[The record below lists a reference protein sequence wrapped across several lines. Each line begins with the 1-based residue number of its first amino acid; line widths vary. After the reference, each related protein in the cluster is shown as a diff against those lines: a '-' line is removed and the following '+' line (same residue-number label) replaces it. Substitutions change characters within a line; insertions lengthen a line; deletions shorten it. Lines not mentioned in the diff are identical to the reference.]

1 MEQEYINRHERRLRA
16 EAERKTHYKM
26 YKAGKRWTIA
36 GVTLLSLGMVTYLG
50 QRQTVAAATDDTAGK
65 QDTSDATSSKTITL
79 QTSAADAAHQ
89 QVTDGT
95 TTANGTTE
103 PSATGSQ
110 QSLSSDANYNSSNG
124 QAQTSTD
131 GGGTTASTPQPTAMN
146 EQQSVVDENDSNSS
160 ADDTAVN
167 QHATPAPPDSSTRKT
182 AAATQNTQDIKDAVS
197 VSASAVKTTA
207 AAGEQAGFKVN
218 VDTTGIKTTLHHA
231 KLTLN
236 LPSGDGVQLASD
248 PQSLAISG
256 VTPTLDAATGTLSY
270 DFGNLDSGIS
280 ASVVLGMTTSAATG
294 AASSLTLSGQLT
306 SDEATIDIPNQT
318 IQLEAEAQA
327 GVTNS
332 VWNVVNS
339 EDPSP
344 NHVNPIAGDTI
355 NFNFG
360 AWIPTSEGG
369 SKLLMPGSTVQV
381 VYAMSPD
388 LDYVGMVSGDGKVTA
403 EPSIVVAS
411 DGYKILTW
419 KFVAGSIAEQEAA
432 SPTYNFIVQA
442 KVADNTADYAPE
454 LTQAKISGT
463 TDDGRPIASSV
474 ASANF
479 TVSPYS
485 ATDRIVQNGAGFG
498 PNFTYN
504 TADGNGNAAADAGTD
519 PDPTVEIENDPIL
532 TAHTAVTSGGPGE
545 YSPSN
550 TLRYLALHVLLDPN
564 TVLQNVT
571 LAKGYYYP
579 NPETAPTTLTDPPY
593 ATLAVKYAGEGVD
606 TYHVLKGDINTAVK
620 HSFNR
625 ADLIAMGLNPNQA
638 VVNLYIYYHNTAN
651 PAQNIP
657 ANVDTFYKEVP
668 DGPDHVISIP
678 DYTGFPDDADVVNG
692 FFQDVTYST
701 SIAPGYTGPI
711 TSQAYGQFDDADT
724 FDEAPNDKDGS
735 MQWWTHYLAPTDN
748 STDPTIVANS
758 SPAHVEVV
766 HAAQGVT
773 RDVSAQAKILAATAT
788 NGVTTGANTLNVNFT
803 LGDNSLANLT
813 TDSEPFSA
821 YILLPAGVGL
831 SAEDQSGATV
841 VNSDYN
847 GSGQELVKASWNS
860 YMVKAGQ
867 TLDLNIGVD
876 ITADAPASLPIKT
889 YIDLGAADYELTAIQ
904 DGNIASATKVTD
916 TQDINGNGSAV
927 DQLIEINNLYNISK
941 TSQVETSQ
949 KIVGTDALADG
960 TPSTKVGSQAT
971 IVLSTAADTDAK
983 ISALDLLDVLPRA
996 SETGLT
1002 TTDSRTAD
1010 YQFKLAGPVSL
1021 PAAWDG
1027 KVAVTYSSAAEPD
1040 ESDPSQWQNADA
1052 VSDWT
1057 QITAFRL
1064 NVPADSGIVVAGGSQ
1079 NVTFVVN
1086 APTNVNDFTDEQAK
1100 LADNSYSLRING
1112 LQKTEPHAATLA
1124 IEPVAIT
1131 NGTYTSTRTIHYL
1144 DAAGN
1149 TLRPDTVQTLTYRT
1163 ATSNLTGQTIY
1174 TPVGAYAQQVAP
1186 LVAGYTAAADV
1197 SQKLVGATVTAP
1209 QNSDVTVEY
1218 THNQPTYGIF
1228 ATTRTIHYRYADGK
1242 QAAPDAVQTVNY
1254 KTTTDPAI
1262 GATVYTPAGIYAAQ
1276 ESPTIL
1282 GYEADIAEVAL
1293 QTVGASGATPQNS
1306 EVTVT
1311 YTGDAVSHGAY
1322 STTRTIHYRYADGA
1336 TAVPDVVQVL
1346 TYKTTTDLKTGKVV
1360 YTPQGFYLEQSTP
1373 LLSGYVADITQIG
1386 AEVKVASSTTPQ
1398 DEVVTVTFSRGGSNT
1413 LGNLG
1418 GNTPTTTPG
1427 TPDGNTSTTTPGKP
1441 SGNTETT
1448 TTTPDGDL
1456 PDTYDDGDT
1465 PSTTTGTGK
1474 DVTPTPT
1481 PKQTA
1486 NTATGAH
1493 TPGQGIAQ
1501 ASTTASSDLPQTGD
1515 NNSQTLSIIG
1525 FALAYVLGLFG
1536 LGVKKRREE

>member
-1 MEQEYINRHERRLRA
+1 MEQENINRHERRLRA

-50 QRQTVAAATDDTAGK
+50 QQQTVAAATDDTAGK
-65 QDTSDATSSKTITL
+65 QAAGDATSGKTVTL
-79 QTSAADAAHQ
+79 QTPSAENTNTKATEGATTADGNTEQSAA
-89 QVTDGT
+89 
-95 TTANGTTE
+95 
-103 PSATGSQ
+103 GSQ
-110 QSLSSDANYNSSNG
+110 QSPSSDVNEDSSTG

-131 GGGTTASTPQPTAMN
+131 GGGTTTSTPQSSTKN
-146 EQQSVVDENDSNSS
+146 EQQTVVDENDNNSS
-160 ADDTAVN
+160 ADDTASN
-167 QHATPAPPDSSTRKT
+167 RAATSAPADSSTQQTT
-182 AAATQNTQDIKDAVS
+182 ATRQNTQDVKDAVS

-236 LPSGDGVQLASD
+236 LPTGDGVQLASD

-256 VTPTLDAATGTLSY
+256 VTPTLDATTGTLSY
-270 DFGNLDSGIS
+270 DFGNLNAGIS
-280 ASVVLGMTTSAATG
+280 ASVVLGITTSAATG
-294 AASSLTLSGQLT
+294 AASSLDLSGQLT
-306 SDEATIDIPNQT
+306 SDETTIDIPKQT
-318 IQLEAEAQA
+318 VQLEAAAQA

-332 VWNVVNS
+332 VWTVVNS
-339 EDPSP
+339 KDPSP

-369 SKLLMPGSTVQV
+369 TKLLMPGSTVQV

-388 LDYVGMVSGDGKVTA
+388 LDYLGMVAGDGKVTT
-403 EPSIVVAS
+403 EPSIIVAS

-432 SPTYNFIVQA
+432 SPTYNFTVQA
-442 KVADNTADYAPE
+442 KVADNTADYASE

-463 TDDGRPIASSV
+463 TDDGQPIASSV
-474 ASANF
+474 ASAKF

-485 ATDRIVQNGAGFG
+485 TTDRIVQNGTGFG

-504 TADGNGNAAADAGTD
+504 TADGNGNAASDAGTD

-532 TAHTAVTSGGPGE
+532 TAHTAVTSGGPGA
-545 YSPSN
+545 YSPAN

-571 LAKGYYYP
+571 LAKGYFYP
-579 NPETAPTTLTDPPY
+579 NPETAATALTDPPY
-593 ATLAVKYAGEGVD
+593 ATLAVKYAGEGAD

-625 ADLIAMGLNPNQA
+625 ADLIAMGLDPDQA

-668 DGPDHVISIP
+668 DGPDHVVSIP
-678 DYTGFPDDADVVNG
+678 DYTGFPDDAGVVNG

-701 SIAPGYTGPI
+701 SIAPGYTGTI
-711 TSQAYGQFDDADT
+711 TSQAYGQFDDAGT

-735 MQWWTHYLAPTDN
+735 MQWWMHYLAPTDN

-773 RDVSAQAKILAATAT
+773 RDISAQAKILAATPT
-788 NGVTTGANTLNVNFT
+788 NGVTAGANTLNVNFT
-803 LGDNSLANLT
+803 LGDNALANLT

-867 TLDLNIGVD
+867 TLNLNIGVD

-889 YIDLGAADYELTAIQ
+889 YIDLGAADYELTALQ
-904 DGNIASATKVTD
+904 NGNIAPATKVTD
-916 TQDINGNGSAV
+916 TQDINGNGSAA

-949 KIVGTDALADG
+949 KIEGTGALADG

-971 IVLSTAADTDAK
+971 ITLRTAADTDAK

-996 SETGLT
+996 GETGLT
-1002 TTDSRTAD
+1002 TTDSRTAE

-1021 PAAWDG
+1021 PADWDG

-1052 VSDWT
+1052 ISDWT

-1064 NVPADSGIVVAGGSQ
+1064 SVPADSGIVIAGGSQ

-1086 APTNVNDFTDEQAK
+1086 APTNAADFTDEQAK

-1131 NGTYTSTRTIHYL
+1131 TGTYTSTRTIHYL

-1163 ATSNLTGQTIY
+1163 ATSNLTGQTVY
-1174 TPVGAYAQQVAP
+1174 TPVGAYAEQAAP
-1186 LVAGYTAAADV
+1186 VVAGYTAAADV
-1197 SQKLVGATVTAP
+1197 SQELVGATVTTP

-1218 THNQPTYGIF
+1218 THNQPTYGTF
-1228 ATTRTIHYRYADGK
+1228 ATTRTIHYRYADGT
-1242 QAAPDAVQTVNY
+1242 QAAPDTVQTVNY
-1254 KTTTDPAI
+1254 ETTTDPAS
-1262 GATVYTPAGIYAAQ
+1262 GATVYTPAEFYAAQ
-1276 ESPTIL
+1276 KSPTIT
-1282 GYEADIAEVAL
+1282 GYETDITEVAL
-1293 QTVGASGATPQNS
+1293 QTVGASASTPQNS

-1311 YTGDAVSHGAY
+1311 YTGDAVSHGTY
-1322 STTRTIHYRYADGA
+1322 TTTRTIHYRYADGT
-1336 TAVPDVVQVL
+1336 TAVPDVVQTL
-1346 TYKTTTDLKTGKVV
+1346 TYATVTDVKTGKTI
-1360 YTPQGFYLEQSTP
+1360 YTPKGFYLEQFTP
-1373 LLSGYVADITQIG
+1373 LLSGYVANITRIG
-1386 AEVKVASSTTPQ
+1386 AEVMKATSATPQ
-1398 DEVVTVTFSRGGSNT
+1398 DEVVTVTFSRGDSNT
-1413 LGNLG
+1413 SGNLD
-1418 GNTPTTTPG
+1418 GNTPTTIPE

-1448 TTTPDGDL
+1448 TTDGDL

-1465 PSTTTGTGK
+1465 PSTTTGTDK

-1486 NTATGAH
+1486 NVTTGAH
-1493 TPGQGIAQ
+1493 TPDQGLALS
-1501 ASTTASSDLPQTGD
+1501 STKANSDLPQTGD
-1515 NNSQTLSIIG
+1515 SNSQALSFIG
-1525 FALAYVLGLFG
+1525 LALASVLGLFG